1 MTKQSFPINKFSCRL
16 FKIKQLAF
24 INRNT
29 ISQYEYQNFV
39 MTQKQ
44 YKHQLAIETGWI
56 NSASHHLEREKS
68 DVSVKFL
75 LSDAEECHQ
84 ISYLNIYF

>member
-1 MTKQSFPINKFSCRL
+1 MTKQNFPINMLSYRL

-39 MTQKQ
+39 MTHKQ
-44 YKHQLAIETGWI
+44 SKVQLDIQSGWI
-56 NSASHHLEREKS
+56 NSAPHHLKKNKS
-68 DVSVKFL
+68 DFSIKFL
-75 LSDAEECHQ
+75 LSDAEECHK

>member
-1 MTKQSFPINKFSCRL
+1 
-16 FKIKQLAF
+16 
-24 INRNT
+24 
-29 ISQYEYQNFV
+29 

-44 YKHQLAIETGWI
+44 YKRQLASETGWI
-56 NSASHHLEREKS
+56 NSAPHHLEREKS

-75 LSDAEECHQ
+75 LSDAEECHK